1 MDDAKPAA
9 AFRGYFDSPREG
21 AFVLR
26 RRPLRIA
33 GWAVATVPIRSA
45 RIWAGDVLLGEADR
59 GIARPD
65 VAQLI
70 SGYPSADRSGFVLT
84 TVLPEA
90 VSGQIQLRAEFEI
103 GDDRRYT
110 LCRDLRANI
119 TVEDLP
125 GSDEEWSR
133 LGYLNLPD
141 LKDKSFLSIGP
152 DAGFFCM
159 VAQKERARR
168 VVGVDT
174 ELGRVRAAR
183 QRFPDLEFIH
193 SPERILP
200 AGPFDV
206 ILHTGEINEPEY
218 DPYLYIK
225 RVYSRLADDGLFV
238 LEVGIA
244 GDRQQGWEKVEQDGR
259 TAYRATE
266 ALLRDDLLRAFSV
279 RFEADS
285 VPLPGRLR
293 HRKVFHCR
301 KYRPIIMLLAG
312 RSRTG
317 KTTLASE
324 LEHSGVPVFS
334 ADIFLSAL
342 ARNAGGNTGALW
354 RAAAGRRVFEGF
366 DEKIDGTD
374 LGESFADELVA
385 AIPKSHR
392 VLVIDGEMLSYNR
405 IRAAVIDR
413 LKQAGFVVH
422 VAP

>member
-1 MDDAKPAA
+1 MDDAQPTAEFK
-9 AFRGYFDSPREG
+9 GYFDSPKEG

-33 GWAVATVPIRSA
+33 GWAVATVPIRA
-45 RIWAGDVLLGEADR
+45 VRIWADDAPLGETER
-59 GIARPD
+59 GISRPD
-65 VAQLI
+65 VAQMI
-70 SGYPSADRSGFVLT
+70 PGYPAADRSGFVLT
-84 TVLPEA
+84 TVLPETVA
-90 VSGQIQLRAEFEI
+90 GQVQLRAEFETES
-103 GDDRRYT
+103 GRRFE
-110 LCRDLRANI
+110 LCVGIN
-119 TVEDLP
+119 VEDLP

-141 LKDKSFLSIGP
+141 LKNKSFLSIGP
-152 DAGFFCM
+152 DAGFFCR
-159 VAQKERARR
+159 VAQKEQARR

-183 QRFPDLEFIH
+183 QRFPDLESIH

-244 GDRQQGWEKVEQDGR
+244 SDRHQAWEKVEQDGR

-266 ALLRDDLLRAFSV
+266 ALLRGDLLRAFSV

-301 KYRPIIMLLAG
+301 KYRPIVMLLAG

-324 LEHSGVPVFS
+324 LEHSGVPMFS
-334 ADIFLSAL
+334 ADIFLSTL
-342 ARNAGGNTGALW
+342 ARNAGGNSGALW
-354 RAAAGRRVFEGF
+354 RAAAGRQVFEGF

-385 AIPKSHR
+385 AIPKGHR

-413 LKQAGFVVH
+413 LKRAGFVVH